1 MAAMFSRVF
10 SRGLAT
16 SAARGSKVAVLGAA
30 GGIGQ
35 PMSLLLKQAP
45 GVSQLNLYDIVNTPG
60 VGADLSHINSNA
72 QVMSFQGSEQ
82 LDEALQGM
90 DMVLIPAGV
99 PRKPGMT
106 RDDLFNTNASI
117 VQTLADACARNC
129 PNAIIGI
136 IANPVN
142 STVPIT
148 AEVFKKHGVYNPD
161 KIFGV
166 TTLDVV
172 RANCFVAGLKG
183 YDAETTNVPVVG
195 GHAGKTIVP
204 LISQSNPKAEF
215 DQETLDK
222 LTHRIQFGGDE
233 VVKAKDGAGSATLS
247 MAFAGAKWAI
257 SVMKALQGEKGV
269 VECSFVESSITDA
282 KYFSTPIQFN
292 KDGMEKNLGLPSG
305 ITKFEEDLIAAAV
318 PELQGSIKKG
328 EDFAN
333 K

>member
-1 MAAMFSRVF
+1 M
-10 SRGLAT
+10 G
-16 SAARGSKVAVLGAA
+16 
-30 GGIGQ
+30 
-35 PMSLLLKQAP
+35 
-45 GVSQLNLYDIVNTPG
+45 
-60 VGADLSHINSNA
+60 
-72 QVMSFQGSEQ
+72 
-82 LDEALQGM
+82 
-90 DMVLIPAGV
+90 
-99 PRKPGMT
+99 
-106 RDDLFNTNASI
+106 
-117 VQTLADACARNC
+117 
-129 PNAIIGI
+129 
-136 IANPVN
+136 
-142 STVPIT
+142 
-148 AEVFKKHGVYNPD
+148 
-161 KIFGV
+161 IFGV

-222 LTHRIQFGGDE
+222 LTH
-233 VVKAKDGAGSATLS
+233 LS

-269 VECSFVESSITDA
+269 VECSYVESSITDA

-305 ITKFEEDLIAAAV
+305 ITRFEEDLIAAAV

-328 EDFAN
+328 EDFAS